1 MSTAPGSAFEPR
13 TLRVRVDGPLG
24 TLTLARPE
32 RLNAI
37 SRTTLQEL
45 IAAAAW
51 LDAQPAV
58 RVVLVEA
65 EGRAFCAG
73 FDLAAFSAAEQG
85 DDSQSGAD
93 LGRQMVEA
101 VERMRALTVCAL
113 QGHVVGGGV
122 LLAAACD
129 LRCAARD
136 ARFLIPEVDLGIPL
150 AWGGIPR
157 LVRELGPALTRDLVL
172 TCRPFDATEALAAR
186 FVNRLF
192 EPDALATG
200 ALALAQGM
208 ARRPAL
214 LLETTKRQVARASE
228 DLVSTA
234 GAIGDADLLT
244 QARADADCRAAAAAY
259 MARRSQRRARQG

>member
-1 MSTAPGSAFEPR
+1 MSTLRPTGFEPT
-13 TLRVRVDGPLG
+13 TLRVEVDGSLG

-32 RLNAI
+32 RLNAM
-37 SRTTLQEL
+37 SRTTLEEL

-51 LDAQPAV
+51 FDAQPAV
-58 RVVLVEA
+58 RVVLVQA

-73 FDLAAFSAAEQG
+73 FDLAAFSAAERG

-157 LVRELGPALTRDLVL
+157 LVREFGPAMTRDLVL
-172 TCRPFDATEALAAR
+172 TCRPFDAAEALSAR
-186 FVNRLF
+186 FVNRVF
-192 EPDALATG
+192 DSGELAAG
-200 ALALAQGM
+200 VLALARSM
-208 ARRPAL
+208 AARPAL

-228 DLVSTA
+228 DLVGTGNA
-234 GAIGDADLLT
+234 HGDADLLI

-259 MARRSQRRARQG
+259 MASRSQRRKPQG

>member
-1 MSTAPGSAFEPR
+1 MAAAAFEPG
-13 TLRVRVDGPLG
+13 TLRVQVEGSLG
-24 TLTLARPE
+24 TLTLARPQ
-32 RLNAI
+32 RLNAL
-37 SRTTLQEL
+37 SRQTLQEL

-51 LDAQPAV
+51 FDAQPAV
-58 RVVLVEA
+58 RVVLVQA

-73 FDLAAFSAAEQG
+73 FDLQAFRASEQG
-85 DDSQSGAD
+85 DDSRSGAD

-101 VERMRALTVCAL
+101 VERMHALTVCAL

-172 TCRPFDATEALAAR
+172 TCRPLDAAEALGAR
-186 FVNRLF
+186 FLNRVF
-192 EPDALATG
+192 EPDQLGAG
-200 ALALAQGM
+200 ALALAR
-208 ARRPAL
+208 ALAAKPAL
-214 LLETTKRQVARASE
+214 LLRTTKQQVAQASE
-228 DLVSTA
+228 DLVGTA
-234 GAIGDADLLT
+234 LAVGDAALLL
-244 QARADADCRAAAAAY
+244 QARADPDCRAQASAY
-259 MARRSQRRARQG
+259 LARRGSRG